1 LRLLLGVF
9 AVATLAAALA
19 APAGAKRIVGNARA
33 NLLIG
38 TAAPDRVVARAGNDR
53 IDVAGGGRDVVSC
66 GPGVD
71 VVQAD
76 PSDRIASDCETVT
89 RRISVDPYP
98 ASAPAQHASEV
109 EPDSFAWGSTVVAVF
124 QVGRFADGGALDTGF
139 AVSRDAGRT
148 WRRGLLPALTVF
160 SSPPGR
166 WRRASDPAVAYD
178 AMHGVW
184 LVASLVIG
192 MSDSGIAISRSRN
205 GVTWS
210 APVIAS
216 EGLNNDQGIDH
227 DKEWIGCDNG
237 VTSPFSG
244 RCYVSYSDL
253 DAVDVATRTSA
264 DGGLTWSA
272 PVDSPDGAGRQ
283 GIQGPYAP
291 GVQPVVLP
299 TGTVVIPF
307 YDGGRMTAVRSD
319 DGGASFSP
327 ETVIA
332 PAQYRDVPGLRSA
345 PLPSAEVGA
354 DGAVVL
360 AWPDCSQ
367 RPGCGAND
375 IVVSRSTDGVTWSAP
390 VRVPLGAGSH
400 VIPGIAAD
408 PARPG
413 RLAIVAYAYSAGALS
428 VDFTSSS
435 DAGRT
440 WRRPRRLTAR
450 PMPLRWFARAGG
462 AMLGD
467 YVSTSFAGGR
477 AVPVV
482 VLAQP
487 PAAGRLR
494 ESAYAASLPVG

>member
-1 LRLLLGVF
+1 MRLLAGVA
-9 AVATLAAALA
+9 AVAALAAVLA

-38 TAAPDRVVARAGNDR
+38 TAGPDRVLAGGGNDR
-53 IDVAGGGRDVVSC
+53 VDVAGGGRDVVSC
-66 GPGVD
+66 GPGAD

-76 PSDRIASDCETVT
+76 PSDRLSGCETVT

-98 ASAPAQHASEV
+98 ASRPAQHATEV

-124 QVGRFADGGALDTGF
+124 QVGRFEDGGSLDTGF

-148 WRRGLLPALTVF
+148 WRHGLLPALTVF
-160 SSPPGR
+160 SAPRGP
-166 WRRASDPAVAYD
+166 WQRASDPAVAYD
-178 AMHGVW
+178 TVHGVW

-192 MSDSGIAISRSRN
+192 VSDSGVAISRSRD
-205 GVTWS
+205 GLHWT
-210 APVIAS
+210 APVVAS
-216 EGLNNDQGIDH
+216 EGPNNDQGIDH
-227 DKEWIGCDNG
+227 DKEWIGCDNS
-237 VTSPFSG
+237 VTSPFRG
-244 RCYVSYSDL
+244 HCYVSYSDL

-264 DGGLTWSA
+264 DGGVTWSG
-272 PVDSPDGAGRQ
+272 PVDSPDGAGRN

-307 YDGGRMTAVRSD
+307 YDGGRMAAVRSD

-332 PAQYRDVPGLRSA
+332 PARFRDVPGLRAA

-360 AWPDCSQ
+360 AWPDCS
-367 RPGCGAND
+367 RRAGCGGND

-390 VRVPLGAGSH
+390 SRVPLGSGSH
-400 VIPGIAAD
+400 AVPGIAAD

-413 RLAIVAYAYSAGALS
+413 RLALVAYTYSGGALS

-435 DAGRT
+435 NGGAT
-440 WRRPRRLTAR
+440 WRRPLRLTVR
-450 PMPLRWFARAGG
+450 PMPLFWFARAGG

-467 YVSTSFAGGR
+467 YVSTSFAGGG

-487 PAAGRLR
+487 PVGRRLSEAAF
-494 ESAYAASLPVG
+494 AATLAVP